1 MQTNKKTFKCLLL
14 AALLCP
20 LGSFAQQAPAAADI
34 RDLASSPRWL
44 TTKVYIE
51 GAPQTDVKASY
62 PGVVGI
68 STWDPELNRYEFFY
82 ADTGESK
89 YKNGGGGYFFITG
102 DHKTHVLVPDV
113 GPTKTVV
120 RQLETLNRSEFT
132 YSREVPRD
140 MVENN
145 PLVRIHVVHA
155 PYTGAI
161 ETQPTLMPGT
171 PVKTN

>member
-1 MQTNKKTFKCLLL
+1 MQKNTMTSKGLLL
-14 AALLCP
+14 AALLFP
-20 LGSFAQQAPAAADI
+20 LGSFAQQAPVTADV

-51 GAPQTDVKASY
+51 GAPETDVKENY

-68 STWDPELNRYEFFY
+68 STWEPERNRYEFFY

-89 YKNGGGGYFFITG
+89 YKNGGGGYFFVTG
-102 DHKTHVLVPDV
+102 DYKTHILVPDI

-120 RQLETLNRSEFT
+120 RKLETLNRNEFT

-140 MVENN
+140 MVASN
-145 PLVRIHVVHA
+145 PLVRIYVVHS
-155 PYTGAI
+155 PYTGTVSTTPAI
-161 ETQPTLMPGT
+161 KP
-171 PVKTN
+171 N

>member
-1 MQTNKKTFKCLLL
+1 MHKKTMTFRCLLL

-20 LGSFAQQAPAAADI
+20 LGSFAQQAPATTDI

-51 GAPQTDVKASY
+51 GAPQTDVKANY

-68 STWDPELNRYEFFY
+68 STWDPERNRYEFFY
-82 ADTGESK
+82 TDTGESK
-89 YKNGGGGYFFITG
+89 YNNGGGGYFFITS

-145 PLVRIHVVHA
+145 PLVRIYVVHA
-155 PYTGAI
+155 PYTGTV
-161 ETQPTLMPGT
+161 ETKTALKPDT
-171 PVKTN
+171 PATR